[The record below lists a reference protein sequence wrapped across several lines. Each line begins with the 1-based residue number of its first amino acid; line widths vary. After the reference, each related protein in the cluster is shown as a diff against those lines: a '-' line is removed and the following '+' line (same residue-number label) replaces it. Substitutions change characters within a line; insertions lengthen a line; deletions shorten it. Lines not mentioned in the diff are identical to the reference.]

1 MRPKNIKTS
10 YHKIKYV
17 RTFKKGLPAISIL
30 VSRKMFEFVA
40 EAGVGVVETA
50 MFSTISALLLLV
62 LEVASEVTT
71 TELAAAGT
79 VEAAVEAEAAVVNTV
94 TAAEA
99 AEPTAAATEPPAAEA
114 ETAAACAPAAVV
126 EACDAT
132 EAADKVG

>member
-1 MRPKNIKTS
+1 
-10 YHKIKYV
+10 
-17 RTFKKGLPAISIL
+17 
-30 VSRKMFEFVA
+30 MFEFVA

-114 ETAAACAPAAVV
+114 ETAAACALAAVV